1 MRILR
6 RRASERLPANR
17 DGAGTAPDREGE
29 PRGKARLRH
38 RVFLPLFACLAL
50 LAVGCATPVGVSR
63 VDPRT
68 LHRALTSNVLST
80 ESLSEPSA
88 IEFQQ
93 RDLDALFRSA
103 PDEALAK
110 MHAIA
115 VAAEDTGALFAL
127 AEASFLRAE
136 RSGRR
141 FHYRA
146 AAIYAYAFLFPE
158 NEEKSPDPFDP
169 RYRLAC
175 DLYNRGITSGFASDD
190 GEEVVLQ
197 SAIYELPFGWLE
209 VAFDRSSLRWAQR
222 RLDHFVPVAELKVRG
237 LRNRYRKPGVG
248 APLAADG
255 VLDDPE
261 KEVVDFVPR
270 AVKVPANAFLRIE
283 RPWAQLASD
292 RLRAT
297 LELRAGFEA
306 RRTVEIGG
314 RSVPLELETTSV
326 LAYML
331 AESPIWKR
339 ELKGFLLG
347 DLTREE
353 SRLVG
358 LFPYQRGRIPVVL
371 VHGTA
376 SSAGRWADMLND
388 LGNDPRLFGRYQFW
402 FFSYDTGNPI
412 AYSASLLRASLREA
426 IERFDPDGQ
435 NPALRELVLI
445 GHSQGGLLVKMA
457 VIDTGTRLWDNV
469 SDVPFDELDVSD
481 DTRELIRSALFVE
494 PLPFVRRVVFIAT
507 PQRGSF
513 VAGKRI
519 AHRIASF
526 AKLPARLGRVGVD
539 LMTRNPGALRTLT
552 MKRLPTSVDNMTPG
566 HPFLEGL
573 ASLDVVPGVAA
584 HSIIAVKGDGPV
596 EEGND
601 GVVEY
606 SSAHLEGV
614 ESELVVRSHHSVQGH
629 PDAIE
634 EVRRILLLHAGLD

>member
-1 MRILR
+1 VGILR
-6 RRASERLPANR
+6 TRARES
-17 DGAGTAPDREGE
+17 APPE
-29 PRGKARLRH
+29 KARLRL
-38 RVFLPLFACLAL
+38 RAFLCLSICLAF
-50 LAVGCATPVGVSR
+50 LAAGCATPVGVKR

-68 LHRALTSNVLST
+68 LHHDLTSNVLST
-80 ESLSEPSA
+80 ERLSGPSA
-88 IEFQQ
+88 IAFQ
-93 RDLDALFRSA
+93 RRGLDAAFRSA
-103 PDEALAK
+103 PDEALAQ
-110 MHAIA
+110 MNALA
-115 VAAEDTGALFAL
+115 VATDDSDVLFAL
-127 AEASFLRAE
+127 AEASFLHAE
-136 RSGRR
+136 NGGRR
-141 FHYRA
+141 VHYRA

-158 NEEKSPDPFDP
+158 NEEKSPDPYDP

-197 SAIYELPFGWLE
+197 SAIYELPFGSLE
-209 VAFDRSSLRWAQR
+209 VAFDRSSLRWADR
-222 RLDHFVPVAELKVRG
+222 RLDHFVPVAELEVRG

-255 VLDDPE
+255 LLDDPE
-261 KEVVDFVPR
+261 KEVSDFVPR
-270 AVKVPANAFLRIE
+270 GVKVPANAFLRIE
-283 RPWAQLASD
+283 RPREQLASE

-297 LELRAGFEA
+297 LELRVGFNA
-306 RRTVEIGG
+306 SRTVAIGG
-314 RSVPLELETTSV
+314 RIVPLELETTTV

-339 ELKGFLLG
+339 ELKGFLIG

-358 LFPYQRGRIPVVL
+358 LAPYRPGRIPVVL

-388 LGNDPRLFGRYQFW
+388 LGNDRRIFKRYQFW

-426 IERFDPDGQ
+426 IERFDPDGAD
-435 NPALRELVLI
+435 PALRELVLI
-445 GHSQGGLLVKMA
+445 GHSQGGLLVKMTA
-457 VIDTGTRLWDNV
+457 IDPGTRLWDSV
-469 SDVPFDELDVSD
+469 SSVPLEELDVSD
-481 DTRELIRSALFVE
+481 DTRELVRSAFFVE
-494 PLPFVRRVVFIAT
+494 PLPSVRRVVFIAT

-519 AHRIASF
+519 AHWIASF
-526 AKLPARLGRVGVD
+526 TKLPSRVGRASFD
-539 LMTRNPGALRTLT
+539 ILTDNPGALRVPLL
-552 MKRLPTSVDNMTPG
+552 KRVPTSVDNMTPG
-566 HPFLEGL
+566 HPFVVGL
-573 ASLDVVPGVAA
+573 ASLDVVPDVAA

-606 SSAHLEGV
+606 KSAHIEGV

-629 PDAIE
+629 PDTIE

>member
-1 MRILR
+1 
-6 RRASERLPANR
+6 
-17 DGAGTAPDREGE
+17 
-29 PRGKARLRH
+29 
-38 RVFLPLFACLAL
+38 VFLALFACLAL
-50 LAVGCATPVGVSR
+50 LSLGCATPVGVSR

-68 LHRALTSNVLST
+68 LHRDLTSNVLST
-80 ESLSEPSA
+80 EKLSEPSA
-88 IEFQQ
+88 IVFQ
-93 RDLDALFRSA
+93 RGDLDGTFRSA
-103 PDEALAK
+103 PDEALARL
-110 MHAIA
+110 HAFAIA
-115 VAAEDTGALFAL
+115 HDDSDVLFAL
-127 AEASFLRAE
+127 AEASFLHAE

-141 FHYRA
+141 SHYRA
-146 AAIYAYAFLFPE
+146 AAIYAYAFLFPAS
-158 NEEKSPDPFDP
+158 EEKTPGPYDP
-169 RYRLAC
+169 RFRLAC

-197 SAIYELPFGWLE
+197 SAVYELPFGSLE
-209 VAFDRSSLRWAQR
+209 VAFDRSSLHFAHR

-255 VLDDPE
+255 ILDDPE
-261 KEVVDFVPR
+261 KEVADFVPR
-270 AVKVPANAFLRIE
+270 GVKVIANAFLRIE
-283 RPWAQLASD
+283 RPREQLTLQ
-292 RLRAT
+292 RLHAT
-297 LELRAGFEA
+297 LELRVGFDVN
-306 RRTVEIGG
+306 RTVAIGD
-314 RSVPLELETTSV
+314 RVVPLEFETTSV

-347 DLTREE
+347 TLTRQE

-358 LFPYQRGRIPVVL
+358 LHPRRPGRIPVVL

-388 LGNDPRLFGRYQFW
+388 LANDPRIFARYQFW

-412 AYSASLLRASLREA
+412 AYSASLLRASLLEA
-426 IERFDPDGQ
+426 IERFDPDSAD
-435 NPALRELVLI
+435 PSLREMVLI
-445 GHSQGGLLVKMA
+445 GHSQGGLLVKMTA
-457 VIDTGTRLWDNV
+457 IDTGTRLWDNV
-469 SDVPFDELDVSD
+469 SNVPLEELDLSD
-481 DTRELIRSALFVE
+481 DTRELLRSALFVE
-494 PLPFVRRVVFIAT
+494 PLPSVRRVVFIAT

-519 AHRIASF
+519 AHWLGSLV
-526 AKLPARLGRVGVD
+526 KLPGRVGRAGID
-539 LMTRNPGALRTLT
+539 LMTQNPGAMRTMS
-552 MKRLPTSVDNMTPG
+552 MKRVPSSVDNMTPG
-566 HPFLEGL
+566 NPFVKGL
-573 ASLDVVPGVAA
+573 ASIDVAPGVAA
-584 HSIIAVKGDGPV
+584 HSIIPVKGDGPV

-606 SSAHLEGV
+606 SSAHIEGV

>member
-1 MRILR
+1 
-6 RRASERLPANR
+6 
-17 DGAGTAPDREGE
+17 
-29 PRGKARLRH
+29 
-38 RVFLPLFACLAL
+38 VFLPLFAYLAIL
-50 LAVGCATPVGVSR
+50 SLGCATPVGVTR

-68 LHRALTSNVLST
+68 LHRELTSNVIST
-80 ESLSEPSA
+80 ERLSEPSA
-88 IEFQQ
+88 IVFQ
-93 RDLDALFRSA
+93 RHGLGEAVRSA
-103 PDEALAK
+103 PDEALEK

-115 VAAEDTGALFAL
+115 IANDDSDALFAL

-136 RSGRR
+136 RTGRR

-158 NEEKSPDPFDP
+158 DEERSPDPFDP
-169 RYRLAC
+169 RFRLAC

-222 RLDHFVPVAELKVRG
+222 RLDHFMPVAELSVRG
-237 LRNRYRKPGVG
+237 LRNRYRKPGLG

-255 VLDDPE
+255 IVDDPE

-270 AVKVPANAFLRIE
+270 GIKVPANAFLRIE
-283 RPWAQLASD
+283 RPRAQLASE

-297 LELRAGFEA
+297 LELRVGFGA
-306 RRTVEIGG
+306 IRTLAIGG
-314 RSVPLELETTSV
+314 RSVPLELETTSI

-331 AESPIWKR
+331 AESPLWDR

-353 SRLVG
+353 TRLVG
-358 LFPYQRGRIPVVL
+358 LYPYHPGKIPVVL

-376 SSAGRWADMLND
+376 SSAARWADMLND
-388 LGNDPRLFGRYQFW
+388 LGNDPRIFRRYQFW
-402 FFSYDTGNPI
+402 FFNYDTGNPI
-412 AYSASLLRASLREA
+412 AYSALLLRESLREA
-426 IERFDPDGQ
+426 IERFDPEGAD
-435 NPALRELVLI
+435 PALRELVLI
-445 GHSQGGLLVKMA
+445 GHSQGGLLVKMSA
-457 VIDTGTRLWDNV
+457 IDTGTRLWDHV
-469 SDVPFDELDVSD
+469 SKVPLEELDVSE

-513 VAGKRI
+513 VAGLRI
-519 AHRIASF
+519 AHRVASL
-526 AKLPARLGRVGVD
+526 ATLPSRL
-539 LMTRNPGALRTLT
+539 TRASIDILTDNPGAMRAASMT
-552 MKRLPTSVDNMTPG
+552 RLPTSVDNMTPG
-566 HPFLEGL
+566 HPFVEGL

-606 SSAHLEGV
+606 KSAHIEGV

-634 EVRRILLLHAGLD
+634 EVRRILLLHAGIE